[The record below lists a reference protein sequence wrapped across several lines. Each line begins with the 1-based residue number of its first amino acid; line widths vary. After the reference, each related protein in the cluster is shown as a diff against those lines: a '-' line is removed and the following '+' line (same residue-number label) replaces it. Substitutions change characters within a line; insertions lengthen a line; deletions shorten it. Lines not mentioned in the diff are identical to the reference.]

1 MAYVH
6 KEYDPTTSSHGEH
19 GRKKLHSL
27 LATLTATTPPPP
39 PPPRG
44 DRALPS
50 QKKCLES
57 EDAEAVK
64 RAIADYHQDED
75 GTGGGWEG
83 LEEGLEDADEEE
95 NEEEA
100 AAAFAAMMQQAS
112 EVFHL
117 LAHIDE
123 SAGTFSFTR
132 QDLVSDRGHDF
143 HLVPLTP

>member
-1 MAYVH
+1 MKSFLKFFAASLNLIAVTYSFGCSWNAAH
-6 KEYDPTTSSHGEH
+6 ASSSSSGFSGE
-19 GRKKLHSL
+19 GS
-27 LATLTATTPPPP
+27 
-39 PPPRG
+39 
-44 DRALPS
+44 DRPLRPWEVGAVAVPS
-50 QKKCLES
+50 STEN
-57 EDAEAVK
+57 
-64 RAIADYHQDED
+64 
-75 GTGGGWEG
+75 
-83 LEEGLEDADEEE
+83 E

-100 AAAFAAMMQQAS
+100 AAAFATMMQQAS